1 MVLPIIDMF
10 LIDSWKTLIR
20 VALAL
25 LAIAEPQILSSSF
38 EESLIILK
46 TFSRDLN
53 LDVQKFLSN
62 AGKYI
67 VTRRLLADLEKHY
80 YPTRAMNLSLE
91 VNSEKK
97 LQWVLVSTKK
107 PPQHLPPALDLDFIS
122 PCPESEQKT
131 PSKVPPT
138 KKTELLLLPSVSFD
152 ASAAPRQKRLPV
164 GIVDE
169 CDVSCSNSELVIQ
182 GG

>member
-25 LAIAEPQILSSSF
+25 LAIAEPQILSASF

-53 LDVQKFLSN
+53 LDVQKFLRN
-62 AGKYI
+62 ASKYI

-91 VNSEKK
+91 LNSDNK
-97 LQWVLVSTKK
+97 L
-107 PPQHLPPALDLDFIS
+107 
-122 PCPESEQKT
+122 
-131 PSKVPPT
+131 
-138 KKTELLLLPSVSFD
+138 
-152 ASAAPRQKRLPV
+152 
-164 GIVDE
+164 
-169 CDVSCSNSELVIQ
+169 
-182 GG
+182 